1 MDIQMLDIR
10 IPPFGPGPVGH
21 APWHEGPNCSPNG
34 TAMNEAG
41 EGTVQDRTLT
51 LKLFMRHLAHEL
63 GNPVASI
70 RMSAEMLVGDF
81 PPEMHRELFQ
91 IILSESQ
98 RLESLIE
105 SAVYFASINTVNPGE
120 TEIAALMDSVI
131 RQNSITVPVQIQNAT
146 GLDVLQGDASQ
157 LVRLFREIFQNAT
170 QAGASRIGVTL
181 QKEEEGIVVTV
192 EDDGTG
198 VAEEKLPLLFNPFY
212 TSRDGQLG
220 LGLNIAQRIVQLH
233 HGTIDIASTSA
244 NSVKVTIRL
253 PQSF

>member
-1 MDIQMLDIR
+1 
-10 IPPFGPGPVGH
+10 
-21 APWHEGPNCSPNG
+21 
-34 TAMNEAG
+34 MNEAG
-41 EGTVQDRTLT
+41 EGTVQDRSLT

-98 RLESLIE
+98 RLETLIE
-105 SAVYFASINTVNPGE
+105 SAVYFASLNTVNRSE
-120 TEIAALMDSVI
+120 IEIAALVDSVVKQHTI
-131 RQNSITVPVQIQNAT
+131 ASPVQVHNET
-146 GLDVLQGDASQ
+146 GRDVLQGDASQ

-170 QAGASRIGVTL
+170 QSGANRIDVTL
-181 QKEEEGIVVTV
+181 QKEEDGVVITID
-192 EDDGTG
+192 DDGTG
-198 VAEEKLPLLFNPFY
+198 VVEEKLPLLFNPFY

-233 HGTIDIASTSA
+233 HGTINITPASQGGMT
-244 NSVKVTIRL
+244 VTIRL
-253 PQSF
+253 PQSLT